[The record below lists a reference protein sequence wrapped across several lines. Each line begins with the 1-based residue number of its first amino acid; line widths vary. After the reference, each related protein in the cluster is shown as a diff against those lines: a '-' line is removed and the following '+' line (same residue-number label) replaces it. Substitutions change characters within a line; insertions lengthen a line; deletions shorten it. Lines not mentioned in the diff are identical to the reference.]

1 MKKILIIQTAFI
13 GDAVLASAM
22 LEKIHNCHPDWEIDF
37 MVRKGNESLF
47 TNHPYI
53 HKVIIWDKKGAKYTN
68 LFKLLTQIRRSRYSI
83 VVNAQR
89 FMATG
94 ILTAFSGARL
104 TIGFDKNPLSYLFR
118 KRIKHIVSKS
128 DTTLHEVERNQQL
141 ISSFTDEI
149 SCLPKLYPTGKDHST
164 TKALKERPYICI
176 APSSVWFTKQF
187 PKRKWISLLDA
198 LPSDYIVYIIGAK
211 SDWQFC
217 EKIISRSKNRLVI
230 NLAGELSFLQ
240 SMSLMKD
247 AVMNYVNDSAP
258 LHFATAVGA
267 PVTAIYCSTVPEFGF
282 GPLGENSIIVQAEEK
297 LSCKPCG
304 LHGLKEC
311 PEKHFNCA
319 YLIRNEQLVASLD
332 NKQ

>member
-1 MKKILIIQTAFI
+1 M
-13 GDAVLASAM
+13 
-22 LEKIHNCHPDWEIDF
+22 
-37 MVRKGNESLF
+37 
-47 TNHPYI
+47 
-53 HKVIIWDKKGAKYTN
+53 
-68 LFKLLTQIRRSRYSI
+68 
-83 VVNAQR
+83 
-89 FMATG
+89 
-94 ILTAFSGARL
+94 
-104 TIGFDKNPLSYLFR
+104 
-118 KRIKHIVSKS
+118 
-128 DTTLHEVERNQQL
+128 
-141 ISSFTDEI
+141 
-149 SCLPKLYPTGKDHST
+149 
-164 TKALKERPYICI
+164 
-176 APSSVWFTKQF
+176 
-187 PKRKWISLLDA
+187 
-198 LPSDYIVYIIGAK
+198 PSDYIVYIIGAK

>member
-1 MKKILIIQTAFI
+1 M
-13 GDAVLASAM
+13 
-22 LEKIHNCHPDWEIDF
+22 C
-37 MVRKGNESLF
+37 
-47 TNHPYI
+47 
-53 HKVIIWDKKGAKYTN
+53 
-68 LFKLLTQIRRSRYSI
+68 IRDS
-83 VVNAQR
+83 
-89 FMATG
+89 
-94 ILTAFSGARL
+94 
-104 TIGFDKNPLSYLFR
+104 
-118 KRIKHIVSKS
+118 
-128 DTTLHEVERNQQL
+128 
-141 ISSFTDEI
+141 
-149 SCLPKLYPTGKDHST
+149 
-164 TKALKERPYICI
+164 
-176 APSSVWFTKQF
+176 
-187 PKRKWISLLDA
+187 
-198 LPSDYIVYIIGAK
+198 VYIIGAK